1 MFPGGGEAGYGFL
14 PSRMDSNFFSC
25 LILSRR
31 FRKIW
36 PREKNSFH
44 CWPRI
49 WRWRSGASP
58 WEIASSSSRNAGSLF
73 ASGHQKKEYRIQW
86 NCPMVPGVS
95 GSLHGFSGPT
105 MCSSFHERPQDMDGT
120 FSNSVPRRSRVFSSS
135 QVQDRNW
142 KFHSGGSVVMS
153 PCRAIFKMS
162 WSG

>member
-1 MFPGGGEAGYGFL
+1 MFPGEGGSLLRFSAVKNGQQ
-14 PSRMDSNFFSC
+14 FFSH

-73 ASGHQKKEYRIQW
+73 ASGHQKRSTGSSGTAPWFRGCQEAA
-86 NCPMVPGVS
+86 MVFRAY
-95 GSLHGFSGPT
+95 H
-105 MCSSFHERPQDMDGT
+105 
-120 FSNSVPRRSRVFSSS
+120 
-135 QVQDRNW
+135 VQQ
-142 KFHSGGSVVMS
+142 F
-153 PCRAIFKMS
+153 P
-162 WSG
+162 

>member
-1 MFPGGGEAGYGFL
+1 MFPGEGGSLLRFSAVKNGQQ
-14 PSRMDSNFFSC
+14 FFSH

-73 ASGHQKKEYRIQW
+73 ASGHQKRSTGSSGTAPWFRGCQEAAMVFPGLPCAAVSMNARRIWTERFQIRFRAGAVFFFI
-86 NCPMVPGVS
+86 PGPGQELEVPFRRQRRHVS
-95 GSLHGFSGPT
+95 
-105 MCSSFHERPQDMDGT
+105 
-120 FSNSVPRRSRVFSSS
+120 
-135 QVQDRNW
+135 VQGD
-142 KFHSGGSVVMS
+142 
-153 PCRAIFKMS
+153 I
-162 WSG
+162 